1 MADLL
6 VARVA
11 VHFNAVCE
19 QFSPYDTILEIESA
33 ETLTDHKLSAACS
46 LHTASGSV
54 SSVGSSPKKRLVEI
68 AEEEEDE
75 VPPTKRKSVV
85 AEPQTP
91 KSPKWTAEPVTLNA
105 ELAASPE
112 QSKFAAPSTS
122 EVPTF
127 VGASDSRPDTAE
139 SYSAADAAATQDF
152 GYTGYAFSKPKVK
165 LAPRPSVEGATRP
178 QTAGNFRPVSA
189 IPAGYKLFGKGRR
202 TKSKDSNTTISP
214 QEEVAEFAPSPT
226 DETERPVSSSSTV
239 GPEGTTTKKISP
251 EKARLMKAMKLR
263 EKKKAAAAAAAAATT
278 TEGEAEAEDAEADG
292 SAETEVETETETVAD
307 EVESP
312 TTTTDSIHV
321 TDAMSSSTH
330 TEASE
335 VASEPD
341 QSTNASSV
349 SESTDETARAKDEL
363 AEEQDR
369 DAEAVVDTEKQPE
382 APKEAS
388 DQGKAEE
395 QEPIAIPLSKF
406 SSSIS
411 STEPEAAPEP
421 TAEVAEAA
429 EQEQPAALVASPEAI
444 RAATMAAAEPVVS
457 TPAVEL
463 AKSPLMLS
471 SEITEPKAAPEADV
485 KPVVATEATTE
496 APQQPADAPE
506 PAVEAQEAVA
516 ETATTA
522 ATEPTQPKDKEVESD
537 AETVA
542 PTEQQKRAAVV
553 EPIQTAPVAALAP
566 AADVKSS
573 SPTEPPTTRA
583 QGAEATSY
591 TVRTVSDPV
600 RGKFVSDN
608 DVSKSSARSL
618 TTGAA
623 YLHKITQQQQNNN
636 LSLKSNVGSSIS
648 QRIKALEKL
657 SSVPDGDVRPVSR
670 ERPQT
675 AFFSVKKK
683 ELKAPSVLERAN
695 SLRATT
701 PSPGDSPE
709 TTRPLLDRSNMSN
722 RLSVFQPFMDPVS
735 PGKETISVT
744 AKIVRDPMPSTDAMS
759 DPSAFNPLDLK
770 ESPLMVSH
778 QKATQDKT
786 SPPETPLEQSGSQDS
801 LKENRS
807 RRTSLSIVRGLMKDK
822 KSPTSGSEEF
832 QAPGSPS
839 QQRPAMSTNSSF
851 NARSPSSEN
860 INAGD
865 DKSPDGKMSRAGR
878 FMKRLS
884 TLSGGVSRTKST
896 SGSTT
901 TSTPLAPAAEEGA
914 VSGQQQQIV
923 SYLGDVNVQF
933 PDSLLWKR
941 RNLCLDAQGFLVMS
955 ALPSQSSRAAQGT
968 KRFHMSEFRAPYIPE
983 VEMQELPNSVVV
995 DFVEGT
1001 SLQLACEDR
1010 HGQMEVLSSTF
1021 LSFLSL
1027 FVS

>member
-1 MADLL
+1 M
-6 VARVA
+6 
-11 VHFNAVCE
+11 
-19 QFSPYDTILEIESA
+19 
-33 ETLTDHKLSAACS
+33 
-46 LHTASGSV
+46 
-54 SSVGSSPKKRLVEI
+54 GSSPKKHLIEI

-85 AEPQTP
+85 AEPPQTP
-91 KSPKWTAEPVTLNA
+91 KSPKWNAEPVTLNA

-127 VGASDSRPDTAE
+127 VGAAESRPDTGD
-139 SYSAADAAATQDF
+139 SYSAADAAAAQDF

-165 LAPRPSVEGATRP
+165 LAPRPSVEAATRP

-214 QEEVAEFAPSPT
+214 QEEVAEFVPSPT

-239 GPEGTTTKKISP
+239 GPEGAIKKISP

-263 EKKKAAAAAAAAATT
+263 EKKKAAAAAAVAAQ
-278 TEGEAEAEDAEADG
+278 GEAETEDAETDAVVD
-292 SAETEVETETETVAD
+292 AEVETETETAATAAAD
-307 EVESP
+307 EMESP
-312 TTTTDSIHV
+312 TATTDSIHV
-321 TDAMSSSTH
+321 ADAMSSSTH
-330 TEASE
+330 TEVSE

-363 AEEQDR
+363 AEEQDGNVE
-369 DAEAVVDTEKQPE
+369 AVAPAVVDPVAQPE
-382 APKEAS
+382 AAKEAS
-388 DQGKAEE
+388 EEDKAEE
-395 QEPIAIPLSKF
+395 QKPIALPVSKF
-406 SSSIS
+406 SSSIGS
-411 STEPEAAPEP
+411 AAESEAVATSPEAENK
-421 TAEVAEAA
+421 AA
-429 EQEQPAALVASPEAI
+429 ADPAALVASPEAI
-444 RAATMAAAEPVVS
+444 LAATMAAAEPVVS
-457 TPAVEL
+457 TPIAEL

-471 SEITEPKAAPEADV
+471 SEIPEPKEAAEKDA
-485 KPVVATEATTE
+485 KAVVPTETATAEVE
-496 APQQPADAPE
+496 KPADATE
-506 PAVEAQEAVA
+506 SKTEAQEPAAEPEAKAV
-516 ETATTA
+516 EPMEK
-522 ATEPTQPKDKEVESD
+522 ATEGD

-542 PTEQQKRAAVV
+542 AEQQQEQKKSAVV
-553 EPIQTAPVAALAP
+553 EPIQTESIATLEP
-566 AADVKSS
+566 AADIKSS
-573 SPTEPPTTRA
+573 SPTEAPETRA
-583 QGAEATSY
+583 EGAPEATSY
-591 TVRTVSDPV
+591 NVRTVSDPV

-608 DVSKSSARSL
+608 DISKSSARSL

-636 LSLKSNVGSSIS
+636 LSLKSAVGSSIS

-657 SSVPDGDVRPVSR
+657 SSVTEGEARPASR
-670 ERPQT
+670 DRPQT
-675 AFFSVKKK
+675 TFFSVKKK

-709 TTRPLLDRSNMSN
+709 TKRPLLDRTNMSN

-744 AKIVRDPMPSTDAMS
+744 AKIVRDPMPSTEGLNSNPA
-759 DPSAFNPLDLK
+759 AFNPLELK

-778 QKATQDKT
+778 QKVAQDKT
-786 SPPETPLEQSGSQDS
+786 SPPETPLEQSGSQES
-801 LKENRS
+801 LKEGRS

-839 QQRPAMSTNSSF
+839 QRPAMSTNSSF
-851 NARSPSSEN
+851 SARSPSSEN
-860 INAGD
+860 VNAGD

-884 TLSGGVSRTKST
+884 TLSGGSRSKT
-896 SGSTT
+896 SGPTT
-901 TSTPLAPAAEEGA
+901 TPLAPAAEEAAG
-914 VSGQQQQIV
+914 GPQQGQQQIV

-941 RNLCLDAQGFLVMS
+941 RNLCLDDKGFLVMS

-1010 HGQMEVLSSTF
+1010 HGQMEVLSSESCLRMTNRMNIC
-1021 LSFLSL
+1021 
-1027 FVS
+1027 